1 MIIDIGG
8 LACAF
13 LDTGFLV
20 GLELYDWLDGVMAT
34 GCNSPRSNDE
44 GLHPSDC
51 CCYFCC
57 IYDWE
62 LEDGHPVWYLFRSGA
77 NHERRERLRA
87 SC

>member
-1 MIIDIGG
+1 MWDGNDYHDIGG

-34 GCNSPRSNDE
+34 GCNSPRSDEE
-44 GLHPSDC
+44 GLQISVVASMFKMVIRC
-51 CCYFCC
+51 G
-57 IYDWE
+57 I
-62 LEDGHPVWYLFRSGA
+62 FRSGA